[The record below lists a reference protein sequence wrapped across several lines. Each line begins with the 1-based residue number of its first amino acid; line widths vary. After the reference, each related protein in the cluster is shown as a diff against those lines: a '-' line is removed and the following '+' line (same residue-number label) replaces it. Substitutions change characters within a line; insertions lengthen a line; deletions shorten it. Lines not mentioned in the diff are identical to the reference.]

1 MIEDRSLAA
10 RRPDPPGVDLEGEG
24 RRRRAMKTRT
34 SARFAAVIAVLVV
47 LGSWTS
53 PPPASGQLGSLIV
66 TMTSPA
72 SGSTVTGTITVS
84 ASVTIIGAA
93 TVQSVQFKLD
103 GLNLGAPDTSE
114 PYSISWDT
122 RTTTNAS
129 HTLTAV
135 ARDLIGIEYTS
146 DAVTVTVFNDKT
158 PPTVAITS
166 PSSGAFVKG
175 AVTISANAA
184 DNVGVAGVRFFVDGA
199 PIGLEATAAP
209 YTVSWDT
216 TIVADGAHTL
226 TAVARDAAGNTATSS
241 AVSVTVDKTPP
252 TAAIS
257 SPAAGAFVR
266 GTVTISA
273 DAADNIG
280 VAGVR

>member
-1 MIEDRSLAA
+1 M
-10 RRPDPPGVDLEGEG
+10 
-24 RRRRAMKTRT
+24 
-34 SARFAAVIAVLVV
+34 LVV

-84 ASVTIIGAA
+84 ATVTIIGAA

-103 GLNLGAPDTSE
+103 GVNLGAPDTTA

-175 AVTISANAA
+175 TITISASAF
-184 DNVGVAGVRFFVDGA
+184 DNIGVAGVRFFVDGG
-199 PIGLEATAAP
+199 PIGVEDTSAP
-209 YTVSWDT
+209 YTVAWNTAS
-216 TIVADGAHTL
+216 VADGSHTL
-226 TAVARDAAGNTATSS
+226 TAVARDAAGNTTISA

-252 TAAIS
+252 TVALT
-257 SPAAGAFVR
+257 SPSAGTALK
-266 GTVTISA
+266 GTITVSA
-273 DAADNIG
+273 NASDNIG
-280 VAGVR
+280 VLGVQFFVDGAALG